1 MIPTAFRH
9 PISDAIAAAIQN
21 VQTNGDTDIF
31 PPPSDADWL
40 LGDHENAIRCVAAI
54 HHDFEHYSAHSP
66 PNVIRCLVPAS
77 YLGQR
82 LASQLPPLWNAYYLA
97 LVIACGPAIERA
109 RSASNQVFSYRFMA
123 PKEGGGRIFDG
134 TVGWAG
140 FLDATRQSA
149 ANYAHC
155 VVTDISDFYHRIHV
169 LTVSKAL
176 QQAGVEDSLRE
187 RLVKVLQLLEV
198 DRFGLPVGGPASRL
212 LAELTLVRT
221 DRLLQRLNIPFTRF
235 VDDIRLFATSEL
247 DAHRQLVKLAEIL
260 SEDGF
265 FLQKSKTRIYRSRD
279 LIEEMDLA
287 RATAFATADGN
298 LPTADAAPL
307 LPHDPYSELRAQ
319 MDSHLLQFATRRD
332 AASTIIFEFSKSRL
346 HLSLAKN
353 LLGALH
359 HLPDEQLNEV
369 LPALLHLAV
378 KPAMTPIFARLMEVT
393 ESNLAKLS
401 ASARHEVSTRLMS
414 IAFGNEA
421 VAVFDFHRAL
431 CIRLLA
437 KMPGQKPPSLAQAM
451 TGLEKT
457 CNCALVEREIATAR
471 QLMH

>member
-1 MIPTAFRH
+1 MNLTAFRD
-9 PISDAIAAAIQN
+9 PIVDAIGAAIDN
-21 VQTNGDTDIF
+21 VLANDDTDIF
-31 PPPSDADWL
+31 PPPDDAEFL
-40 LGDHENAIRCVAAI
+40 LGDRENAIQRIAEI
-54 HHDFEHYSAHSP
+54 HHDFEHFSTHSP
-66 PNVIRCLVPAS
+66 PDVIRCLVPAG

-82 LASQLPPLWNAYYLA
+82 LASQIPPLWNAYYLA
-97 LVIACGPAIERA
+97 LVIACGPTIERA
-109 RSASNQVFSYRFMA
+109 RSASNQVFSYRFIA
-123 PKEGGGRIFDG
+123 PDKAAGRIFDG

-140 FLDATRQSA
+140 FLDVTRQHA
-149 ANYAHC
+149 ANYTHC
-155 VVTDISDFYHRIHV
+155 VVTDISDFYHRIHTV
-169 LTVSKAL
+169 TVSKAL
-176 QQAGVEDSLRE
+176 QQADVENSLRE

-221 DRLLQRLNIPFTRF
+221 DSQLHYLNIPFTRF
-235 VDDIRLFATSEL
+235 VDDIRLFAASEV
-247 DAHRQLVKLAEIL
+247 DAHRQLVTLGEIL

-265 FLQKSKTRIYRSRD
+265 FLQKSKTRVYRSRD

-287 RATAFATADGN
+287 RTTAFATADGSP
-298 LPTADAAPL
+298 PTSDAASL

-319 MDSHLLQFATRRD
+319 MDSNLLRFASRKD
-332 AASTIIFEFSKSRL
+332 AASTVIFEFSKSRL

-353 LLGALH
+353 LLGVLH

-369 LPALLHLAV
+369 IPALFTLTS
-378 KPAMTPIFARLMEVT
+378 KPALTPIFAKLMEVT
-393 ESNLAKLS
+393 ESTLSKIS

-421 VAVFDFHRAL
+421 ASVFDFHRAL

-437 KMPGQKPPSLAQAM
+437 KMPGEKPPSFAQAM

-457 CNCALVEREIATAR
+457 CHCALVQREICAAR
-471 QLMH
+471 QLVH

>member
-1 MIPTAFRH
+1 MNLTEFRQ
-9 PISDAIAAAIQN
+9 PMADAIAAAIGNIQAN
-21 VQTNGDTDIF
+21 SDTDIF
-31 PPPSDADWL
+31 PPPGDADFL
-40 LGDHENAIRCVAAI
+40 LGDREKAVRRVTAI
-54 HHDFEHYSAHSP
+54 HQDFEHYSAHTP
-66 PNVIRCLVPAS
+66 PNVIRCLVPAG
-77 YLGQR
+77 YLGLR
-82 LASQLPPLWNAYYLA
+82 LASQIPPLWNAYYLA

-109 RSASNQVFSYRFMA
+109 RSASNQVFSYRFIA
-123 PKEGGGRIFDG
+123 PEEGGGRIFDG
-134 TVGWAG
+134 TVGWAS
-140 FLDATRQSA
+140 FLDATRQNT
-149 ANYAHC
+149 ANYTHC

-176 QQAGVEDSLRE
+176 KQAGVENSLRE
-187 RLVKVLQLLEV
+187 RLVEVLQLLEV

-212 LAELTLVRT
+212 LAELTLIRT
-221 DRLLQRLNIPFTRF
+221 DRQLQGLDIPFIRF
-235 VDDIRLFATSEL
+235 VDDIRLFAASEQ
-247 DAHRQLVKLAEIL
+247 DAHRQLVTLAEIL

-265 FLQKSKTRIYRSRD
+265 FLQKTKTRVYRSRD

-298 LPTADAAPL
+298 TTTADVTSL

-319 MDSHLLQFATRRD
+319 MDSHLLQFASRRD

-359 HLPDEQLNEV
+359 HLPDEQFNEV
-369 LPALLHLAV
+369 LPALLKLAE
-378 KPAMTPIFARLMEVT
+378 KPALTPIFARLMEVT

-401 ASARHEVSTRLMS
+401 ASARLEVCTRLMS

-437 KMPGQKPPSLAQAM
+437 KMPGEKPPLFVQSM
-451 TGLEKT
+451 TGLEIT
-457 CNCALVEREIATAR
+457 CKCALVKQEIAAAR
-471 QLMH
+471 QHIH